1 MSVVTRSHGVSCST
15 LRALAPGKSPSV
27 PLLLLG
33 FLVAVCLTLAGC
45 GSAPLLFYYD
55 PASESRPVLPSP
67 LTWKPVHQ
75 GVRIHASPS
84 ANNPKRIAIVIT
96 NGSGK
101 ELVYGMSSSHLE
113 EKIWGLWWR
122 YRAPLSARKTADAVL
137 LVAYMLLPGN
147 TWRTTLPT
155 FTAELLAGEYRACFS
170 FLWDGASPQTG
181 VCSDAVVIR

>member
-1 MSVVTRSHGVSCST
+1 MSLVTRSCSA

-45 GSAPLLFYYD
+45 DSAPLLFYYD
-55 PASESRPVLPSP
+55 PASESRSVLPSP
-67 LTWKPVHQ
+67 LTWQPVHQ
-75 GVRIHASPS
+75 GVRIHTSPS
-84 ANNPKRIAIVIT
+84 ANNPKRIAVVIT

-101 ELVYGMSSSHLE
+101 ELVYGMLSSHLE

-122 YRAPLSARKTADAVL
+122 YRAPFSARKTADAVTL
-137 LVAYMLLPGN
+137 AAHLLLPGN

-170 FLWDGASPQTG
+170 FQWDGASSQTG